1 MIQMNKFSGRV
12 FVFGNI
18 VYNLSIKT
26 SRFPNEGETVYT
38 TEPYFLNS
46 GGKGLNQAITCA
58 RFGAETYM
66 LGSMGN
72 DAFAEEMKKDLSEN
86 GVHLDYLNFYNQNSG
101 LSMINIREDGQHQ
114 IVSSP
119 SVNFKNDEI
128 SIENIPFKPG
138 DILLSTLEASYE
150 VLSKLFEYAKRSQVF
165 VIVDPSSPNH
175 SAIKREIYANID
187 IIKPNET
194 EISLITHLNN
204 EENTYEEILQELD
217 NMKISIPLMSLGE
230 EGIVYLDPELDF
242 THLEGLKVDALDSTG
257 AGDIFL
263 GVLAASLSTNEMSLK
278 KAIQEAVIASGLS
291 VTKKG
296 ALPSIPEASTVRNYK
311 YIQ

>member
-1 MIQMNKFSGRV
+1 MNKFSGRV

-38 TEPYFLNS
+38 REPYFLNS

-58 RFGAETYM
+58 KFGAETYM

-72 DAFAEEMKKDLSEN
+72 DTFAEEMQKDLSEN
-86 GVHLDYLNFYNQNSG
+86 GVRLDYLSFYDQDSG

-119 SVNFKNDEI
+119 SVNLKNDEL
-128 SIENIPFKPG
+128 SIESIPFKPG

-150 VLSKLFEYAKRSQVF
+150 VLSKLFEYAKNSQAF
-165 VIVDPSSPNH
+165 VIVDPSSPDH

-187 IIKPNET
+187 IVKPNET

-217 NMKISIPLMSLGE
+217 NMEISIPLMSLGE
-230 EGIVYLDPELDF
+230 EGIAYLDPELGF
-242 THLEGLKVDALDSTG
+242 THLEGLKVDAVDSTG

-263 GVLAASLSTNEMSLK
+263 GVLASSLAANRMSLK
-278 KAIQEAVIASGLS
+278 EAVQQAIIASGLS
-291 VTKKG
+291 VMTKG
-296 ALPSIPEASTVRNYK
+296 ALPSIPEASVVQTYK
-311 YIQ
+311 CIQW